1 METLKEKVVKI
12 LNPNSIHE
20 ALCLTRFYLKVSG
33 MFPYRWV
40 KDKYEVSPL
49 SMIVTIV
56 HITFYCVVNA
66 RLIHSSVEEYSAPVI
81 YDTSVGVAGQFIVKI
96 IGVNLTVVIFMKVLL
111 GTKKFLK
118 ILRFIVSLLHQ
129 LEEMDMDVM
138 PLYKRLF
145 LFSLIQTV
153 AIIALT
159 TWTLTD
165 GIFFYNKM
173 NNDLPTLEYFFVV
186 SMSHLYKYCA
196 LMNMFSYIYIT
207 YEITEFINGKFEE
220 KLGTLFDK
228 WSLREEREREEF

>member
-1 METLKEKVVKI
+1 METLKGKVHKI
-12 LNPNSIHE
+12 LNPSTIHE
-20 ALCLTRFYLKVSG
+20 ALCVTRFYLKISG

-49 SMIVTIV
+49 SMILTVI
-56 HITFYCVVNA
+56 HITIYCVVNG

-96 IGVNLTVVIFMKVLL
+96 VGVILTMVIFLRVIF
-111 GTKKFLK
+111 GAFSFGK
-118 ILRFIVSLLHQ
+118 ILHFITSLLHQ
-129 LEEMDMDVM
+129 LEHMDMDVR

-145 LFSLIQTV
+145 IFSLVQTV
-153 AIIALT
+153 AIILMTA
-159 TWTLTD
+159 WTLSD
-165 GIFFYNKM
+165 GVFFYNKM

-207 YEITEFINGKFEE
+207 YEITEFMNRKFEE
-220 KLGTLFDK
+220 KLSILFDK
-228 WSLREEREREEF
+228 WKLREGEEF